1 MALGNANTAAQA
13 RGKNPAVKIK
23 KFKERNPNALSFLAS
38 ALQSEPACQIV
49 KAHLVTNT
57 FYHDG
62 ANAVPAVNDII
73 YTALPLV
80 SSNFAAIGFYKI
92 LVSGTYYNMQ
102 VISNGSVRRI
112 DAC

>member
-23 KFKERNPNALSFLAS
+23 KFKERNPDAFSFLAS
-38 ALQSEPACQIV
+38 TLQSSPACSLKV
-49 KAHLVTNT
+49 HLVTNT
-57 FYHDG
+57 LYHNG
-62 ANAVPAVNDII
+62 ANALPAFGDLV

-80 SSNFAAIGFYKI
+80 SSNLSPNGSYKI
-92 LVSGTYYNMQ
+92 LVSGTYYN
-102 VISNGSVRRI
+102 IDTDNNGLIRRI

>member
-23 KFKERNPNALSFLAS
+23 KFKERNPDAFSFLAS
-38 ALQSEPACQIV
+38 TLQSQPACSIV

-57 FYHDG
+57 LYHNG
-62 ANAVPAVNDII
+62 ANALPAVADLV
-73 YTALPLV
+73 YTSLPLV
-80 SSNFAAIGFYKI
+80 SSNLSGSGFYKI
-92 LVSGTYYNMQ
+92 LVSGAYYN
-102 VISNGSVRRI
+102 IGTDSSGRVRRV